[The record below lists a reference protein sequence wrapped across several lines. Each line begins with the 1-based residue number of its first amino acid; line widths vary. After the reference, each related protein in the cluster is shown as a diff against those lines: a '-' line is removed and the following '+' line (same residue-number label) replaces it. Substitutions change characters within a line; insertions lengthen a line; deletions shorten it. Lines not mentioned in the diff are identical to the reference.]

1 MLRNIVVIILL
12 HFITHLSG
20 QVPQLHIDGSGE
32 LAIFQNDLSLGNGA
46 ILELTGSQNFS
57 YGYVGVHP
65 ERISDMEFGV
75 TNNFGDVTFSFLN
88 VPKLRITQSGD
99 VRLSKLIGSNFGQ
112 IYASPEGKL
121 SKLEGEQIHTVHYA
135 HFRPSEED
143 GEFVEIVQ
151 PVDEVEFVKFNGS
164 AGVLSAPIQLPR
176 GAIITK
182 FKVYFVNESNAQETF
197 KAHIQR
203 ATSDATSINQAVS
216 PALDLP
222 VDGNFFSTNF
232 TDGVTIATRELS
244 IAPIKIDY
252 SSFFYNV
259 IVECTDCPDQYIRA
273 IDIIYE
279 F

>member
-1 MLRNIVVIILL
+1 MLRSIVIIIFLP
-12 HFITHLSG
+12 FITHLSG
-20 QVPQLHIDGSGE
+20 QVPQLHIEGSGE
-32 LAIFQNDLSLGNGA
+32 LAIFQNDLSLGHGA
-46 ILELTGSQNFS
+46 KLELTGSQNFP

-65 ERISDMEFGV
+65 DRVSDMEFGV
-75 TNNFGDVTFSFLN
+75 TNNWGDVTFSFLN

-99 VRLSKLIGSNFGQ
+99 IQLSKLIGSNFGQ

-135 HFRPSEED
+135 YFRPSEED

-164 AGVLSAPIQLPR
+164 TGVLSAPIQLQR

-182 FKVYFVNESNAQETF
+182 FKVYYVNESNAQETF
-197 KAHIQR
+197 KVHIQR
-203 ATSDATSINQAVS
+203 ATSDAISINQAVS

-232 TDGVTIATRELS
+232 TDGVIIATRELS
-244 IAPIKIDY
+244 VAPIRIDH

-259 IVECTDCPDQYIRA
+259 IVECTDCSDQYIRA